1 MTPQTRVPGADRTA
15 EQGPIAGVGDADVL
29 AAIALARQGRIYDLE
44 VERFRGMPLHPAH
57 PQMEVVSF
65 RTPKGIQNQGDQAW
79 LNENNSDNMAFISD
93 LVVGTVHSGTHVDAL
108 AHVTVGEDNHWYGGN
123 AAGEKLGDW
132 GPLVCDATA
141 IPPIVTRG
149 VLLDVAGHLGVDV
162 MDKGHGI
169 SASDLQ
175 AVAAAQ
181 GVQLR
186 PKDTVLVRTGY
197 ISLYPDAERMAQH
210 SGPGIDSS
218 AARWLV
224 EQGVVCAVG
233 DTETLEQIPCAD
245 PNNPHAVHT
254 ILLVEAGVY
263 IVEMANMEQ
272 LAADKAYEFL
282 FVALPCKIR
291 GATGSMIR
299 PIAIV

>member
-1 MTPQTRVPGADRTA
+1 MSTQTGPIGRTS
-15 EQGPIAGVGDADVL
+15 EQGPIVDVGDDDVL
-29 AAIALARQGRIYDLE
+29 AALHLAQTGRVYDLE

-57 PQMEVVSF
+57 PQIEIVTF
-65 RTPKGIQNQGDQAW
+65 RSPQGIQNQGDQAW
-79 LNENNSDNMAFISD
+79 LNEGNSDNMAFISD
-93 LVVGTVHSGTHVDAL
+93 LVVGTVHSGTHIDAL

-123 AAGEKLGDW
+123 KAAEKLGDW

-141 IPPIVTRG
+141 LPPIITRG
-149 VLLDVAGHLGVDV
+149 VLLDVAGWKGVDV
-162 MDKGHGI
+162 LDKGAGI
-169 SASDLQ
+169 SADDLR

-181 GVQLR
+181 RVEVR

-197 ISLYPDAERMAQH
+197 TGLYPDAERMAEH
-210 SGPGIDSS
+210 AGPGIDSS

-224 EQGVVCAVG
+224 EQGIVCAVG

-272 LAADKAYEFL
+272 LAADRIYEFA
-282 FVALPCKIR
+282 FIALPLQIR

>member
-1 MTPQTRVPGADRTA
+1 MSIDATPRSRTE
-15 EQGPIAGVGDADVL
+15 EQGPIADVGASDVL
-29 AAIALARQGRIYDLE
+29 AALQIARTGTVYDLE

-57 PQMEVVSF
+57 PQMEIVTF
-65 RTPKGIQNQGDQAW
+65 RSPQGIQNQGDQAW
-79 LNENNSDNMAFISD
+79 LNEGNSDNMAFISD
-93 LVVGTVHSGTHVDAL
+93 LVVGTVHSGTHIDAL
-108 AHVTVGEDNHWYGGN
+108 AHVTVGEDNHWYGGHS
-123 AAGEKLGDW
+123 AAEKLGDW
-132 GPLVCDATA
+132 GPLICDATA
-141 IPPIVTRG
+141 LPPIVTRG
-149 VLLDVAGHLGVDV
+149 VLLDVAGWRGVDV
-162 MDKGHGI
+162 LPKGAGI
-169 SASDLQ
+169 SADDLQ
-175 AVAAAQ
+175 QVARAQ
-181 GVQLR
+181 GVEVR

-197 ISLYPDAERMAQH
+197 TGLYPDAERMAEH
-210 SGPGIDSS
+210 AGPGIDSS

-224 EQGVVCAVG
+224 DQGVVCAVG

-272 LAADKAYEFL
+272 LAADQVYEFA
-282 FVALPCKIR
+282 FIALPCKLR

>member
-1 MTPQTRVPGADRTA
+1 MTPQTRLPGADRTD
-15 EQGPIAGVGDADVL
+15 EQGPIAGVRDADVL
-29 AAIALARQGRIYDLE
+29 TAMALARQGRIYDLE

-57 PQMEVVSF
+57 PQLEVVSF

-93 LVVGTVHSGTHVDAL
+93 LVVGTVHSGTHIDAL

-162 MDKGHGI
+162 MDKGQGI
-169 SASDLQ
+169 SAGDLQ

-197 ISLYPDAERMAQH
+197 VSLYPDAERMAEH

>member
-1 MTPQTRVPGADRTA
+1 MTPQTRVPGADRTD
-15 EQGPIAGVGDADVL
+15 EQGPIAGVRDADVL
-29 AAIALARQGRIYDLE
+29 TAMALARQGRIYDLE

-57 PQMEVVSF
+57 PQLEVVSF
-65 RTPKGIQNQGDQAW
+65 RTPKGIQNQGDQSW

-93 LVVGTVHSGTHVDAL
+93 LVVGTVHSGTHIDAL

-162 MDKGHGI
+162 MDKGQGI
-169 SASDLQ
+169 SAGDLQ

-197 ISLYPDAERMAQH
+197 VSLYPDAERMAEH

>member
-1 MTPQTRVPGADRTA
+1 MSTPTGTPTTRAS
-15 EQGPIAGVGDADVL
+15 EQGPIADVGAADVL
-29 AAIALARQGRIYDLE
+29 AALQLAQSGRVYDLE

-57 PQMEVVSF
+57 PQIEIVTF
-65 RTPKGIQNQGDQAW
+65 RSPSGIQNQGDQAW
-79 LNENNSDNMAFISD
+79 LNEGNSDNMAFISD
-93 LVVGTVHSGTHVDAL
+93 LVVGTVHSGTHIDAL
-108 AHVTVGEDNHWYGGN
+108 AHVTVGEDNHWYGGHK
-123 AAGEKLGDW
+123 ASEKLGDW

-141 IPPIVTRG
+141 LPPIITRG
-149 VLLDVAGHLGVDV
+149 VLLDVAGWRGVDV
-162 MDKGHGI
+162 LDKGEGI
-169 SASDLQ
+169 SADDLK
-175 AVAAAQ
+175 AVAEAQ
-181 GVQLR
+181 GVEIR

-197 ISLYPDAERMAQH
+197 VGLYPDAERMAEH
-210 SGPGIDSS
+210 AGPGIDSS

-272 LAADKAYEFL
+272 LAADKAYEFA
-282 FVALPCKIR
+282 FIALPLQIR

-299 PIAIV
+299 PVAIV

>member
-1 MTPQTRVPGADRTA
+1 MSTQTGGAGRPPEQCPPSGVGAD
-15 EQGPIAGVGDADVL
+15 DVL
-29 AAIALARQGRIYDLE
+29 AALQLARTGRVYDLE

-57 PQMEVVSF
+57 PQIEILTF
-65 RTPKGIQNQGDQAW
+65 RSPSGIQNQGDQAW
-79 LNENNSDNMAFISD
+79 LNEGNSENMAFISD
-93 LVVGTVHSGTHVDAL
+93 LIVGTVHSGTHIDAL

-123 AAGEKLGDW
+123 KASEKLGDW

-141 IPPIVTRG
+141 LPPIVTRG
-149 VLLDVAGHLGVDV
+149 VLLDVPGHKGVDV
-162 MDKGHGI
+162 LAKGEGI
-169 SASDLQ
+169 SAEDLQ

-181 GVQLR
+181 GVEVR

-197 ISLYPDAERMAQH
+197 TSLYPDAERMAEH
-210 SGPGIDSS
+210 AGPGIDSS

-224 EQGVVCAVG
+224 DQGVVAVAG
-233 DTETLEQIPCAD
+233 DTEALEQLPCAD

-254 ILLVEAGVY
+254 ILLVENGVY
-263 IVEMANMEQ
+263 IIEMARMEE
-272 LAADKAYEFL
+272 LAADKAYEFT
-282 FVALPCKIR
+282 FVALPLQIR